1 MNELSVLY
9 IRQARYDKA
18 EPLLVEAIKGIIQKL
33 GLQHPH
39 TKESIDNLIELYEA
53 WNKPE
58 KAQEWQAKLSQTEA
72 KEEWQEI
79 PNMILFSW
87 ENLYNRA
94 TTRRPIIS

>member
-33 GLQHPH
+33 GLQHLH

-58 KAQEWQAKLSQTEA
+58 KAAHWRAKLPQKQTVE
-72 KEEWQEI
+72 Q
-79 PNMILFSW
+79 
-87 ENLYNRA
+87 
-94 TTRRPIIS
+94 